1 MCVHTLS
8 HVSYNFIP
16 SPVSCSQSNR
26 LYTDVYWEKYELFFL
41 FPINNI
47 LGFFYL
53 INFKKNRILRKIGF
67 ILSLTFL
74 PDLIRILKEIIS

>member
-16 SPVSCSQSNR
+16 SPVSCSQSNK

-53 INFKKNRILRKIGF
+53 INLTNTSKNRLHSVSDFPTRLNQNSKGNHK
-67 ILSLTFL
+67 
-74 PDLIRILKEIIS
+74 LI